1 MNDEALTIYVLDDDA
16 GVREAL
22 GRLMRASG
30 FRVCTCASE
39 EEFVAAA
46 DPDRPGCVLF
56 DLSMHLSE
64 SLATRV
70 RLPLIALTGRFEEG
84 AEADA
89 RRRGAAFLLHKPA
102 DARALIDAIRWVTRT
117 TVIH

>member
-16 GVREAL
+16 GVRVAL

-39 EEFVAAA
+39 EELVAAA

-56 DLSMHLSE
+56 DLRMPLSE
-64 SLATRV
+64 ALGRV
-70 RLPLIALTGRFEEG
+70 RLPLIALTGGFEEG

-102 DARALIDAIRWVTRT
+102 DARALVDAIRWVTRT
-117 TVIH
+117 SAIH